1 MKMHSTRVIYAE
13 VDGPTGPLLLTS
25 DGSALTGLYHRGQKW
40 GREPDDSWLL
50 DDAPPL
56 KAAAGQLA
64 AYFAGESGRFDVP
77 VSLGGTAFQRLV
89 WDELRA
95 IPFGETVSYGEL
107 ARRVGSPKAGAGGGG
122 APMGVGGGGG
132 AVGRNPASIVVPCH
146 RVIGSGGR
154 LTGYAG
160 GLDRKGWLL
169 EHERGARARL
179 LRVVEIP

>member
-1 MKMHSTRVIYAE
+1 MHSTRVIYAE

-107 ARRVGSPKAGAGGGG
+107 ARRVGSPKAVRAVGA
-122 APMGVGGGGG
+122 

>member
-107 ARRVGSPKAGAGGGG
+107 ARRVGSPKAVRAVGA
-122 APMGVGGGGG
+122 